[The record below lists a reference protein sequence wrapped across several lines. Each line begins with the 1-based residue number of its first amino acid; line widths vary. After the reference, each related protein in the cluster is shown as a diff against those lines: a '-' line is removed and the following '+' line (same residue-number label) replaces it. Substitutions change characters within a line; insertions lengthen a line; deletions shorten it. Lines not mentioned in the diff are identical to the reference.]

1 MTRNIG
7 TADRIIRLVLGV
19 GILGLFGALTGPV
32 RYLTLLGLIP
42 LGTALTGNCP
52 LYSLLGISTAARP
65 SPREGKAPASTKG
78 NLV

>member
-7 TADRIIRLVLGV
+7 TLDRVIRFAVGVLL
-19 GILGLFGALTGPV
+19 LGLYGALEPPG

-52 LYSLLGISTAARP
+52 LYSMLGISTIRKQP
-65 SPREGKAPASTKG
+65 GSPA
-78 NLV
+78 

>member
-7 TADRIIRLVLGV
+7 SLDRVVRGILGV
-19 GILGLFGALTGPV
+19 LILGLFGALEPPG

-52 LYSLLGISTAARP
+52 LYSLFGISTVRKPPRP
-65 SPREGKAPASTKG
+65 LS
-78 NLV
+78 